1 MSSFSNLIVITMV
14 LIIAGCASMPSGPNV
29 MVLPGTGKS
38 FDNFRS
44 DDALCEQYALT
55 QVQGAEDDSEQ
66 ELQERYDVAYV
77 QCMYAKGQ
85 RIPVSGPFSD
95 IVEHNQDVSSG
106 QMPPPPTGMPPPPPP
121 TDEPLA
127 K

>member
-44 DDALCEQYALT
+44 DDALCEQYAST
-55 QVQGAEDDSEQ
+55 QVQGAKDDSEQ

-77 QCMYAKGQ
+77 QCMYAKSQ